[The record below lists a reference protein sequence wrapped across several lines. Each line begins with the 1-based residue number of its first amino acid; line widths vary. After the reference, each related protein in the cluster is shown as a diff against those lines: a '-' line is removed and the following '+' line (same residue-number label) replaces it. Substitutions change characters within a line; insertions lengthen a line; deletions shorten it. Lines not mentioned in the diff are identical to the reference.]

1 MRHLKM
7 ISETVT
13 YDDIL
18 NSVNWKFVNYLKHKI
33 TAFEDAG
40 EEIRLNV
47 VTYKTLSDN
56 NSYKDEDS
64 DKLIT
69 DICFVYAYS
78 TERGEIDCKPIDS
91 RYAERLIEE
100 FKKRGLIYI
109 IDGKPS
115 ILDEIFETIKNK
127 ADRVPGE
134 PMGVRFDGY
143 YWLILKPKI

>member
-47 VTYKTLSDN
+47 VTYKTLGDSS
-56 NSYKDEDS
+56 SYEDE

-69 DICFVYAYS
+69 DICYVYAYS
-78 TERGEIDCKPIDS
+78 TERGEIDCKPLDP
-91 RYAERLIEE
+91 RYNERLIEQYN
-100 FKKRGLIYI
+100 KRGLLYI
-109 IDGKPS
+109 IEGKTS
-115 ILDEIFETIKNK
+115 ILEKIYDTIKNK
-127 ADRVPGE
+127 VNKSKQE
-134 PMGVRFDGY
+134 PMGVRFDSKD
-143 YWLILKPKI
+143 WLVVTPK